1 MCARYEIS
9 PFVIEKVKALAESR
23 AEVCDE
29 IAEGEYR
36 PSRQALVLAG
46 QDGALTAAAM
56 SWGYPRWDGKGLII
70 NARSETI
77 LEKRSFRQSALRT
90 RCVVPASTFFEWDYS
105 REPVLFNVPEQ
116 PVMFLAGI
124 WDHFGGEDRFTILTV
139 EANDSMRP
147 YHDRMPLILEES
159 EIRRWILDDEGFRAL
174 LQKEMPRLHAWK
186 ETEQLSMF

>member
-9 PFVIEKVKALAESR
+9 PFVIEKIKALAENGN
-23 AEVCDE
+23 EVPDRVR
-29 IAEGEYR
+29 EGEYR
-36 PSRQALVLAG
+36 PSQEALVLTG
-46 QDGALTAAAM
+46 QDGRLTAAVM
-56 SWGYPRWDGKGLII
+56 TWGYPRWDGKGLII
-70 NARSETI
+70 NARSETL
-77 LEKRSFRQSALRT
+77 LEKRSFRRSALHT
-90 RCVVPASTFFEWDYS
+90 RCIVPASTFFEWDYS
-105 REPVLFNVPEQ
+105 REPVLFNVPDQ
-116 PVMFLAGI
+116 PMLFLAGI

-159 EIRRWILDDEGFRAL
+159 EIRQWILDDECFQAL